1 MTAIEKNT
9 FFNDLSVKL
18 QFTNMNRSRFY
29 TYPGSGIFSKREDPV
44 PIPTADLSSTEDIF
58 DSYNIDVDSVET
70 FGIEKVTPL
79 PPPETMDPKVNEK
92 QQTDSEVGNYQ
103 KSTNKIKEGDCAVS
117 IATDS
122 DSDEASLVI
131 DTDNDGSPRKKR
143 TTESRKVNSP
153 RKKLS
158 TDANALEEPKS
169 TDSGSEKNTKIT
181 EDTFKSPVSIK
192 PAVSVDTNLLNV
204 ILQDQEKMMQS
215 NRKLPAKN
223 TRQST
228 VEPENPQDY
237 VPPKMNQN
245 FTYRTWDLQA
255 NEKSIR
261 LLVRSSVD
269 TAVVSPYNFLAS
281 REIKLLSIGYI

>member
-79 PPPETMDPKVNEK
+79 PPPETMDLKVNEK

-103 KSTNKIKEGDCAVS
+103 KSTNKIKEGDCASS

-245 FTYRTWDLQA
+245 LTYRTWDLQA

>member
-79 PPPETMDPKVNEK
+79 PPPETMDLKVNEK

-103 KSTNKIKEGDCAVS
+103 KSTNKIKEGDCASS

-169 TDSGSEKNTKIT
+169 TDSGSEKNTIIT

-192 PAVSVDTNLLNV
+192 PAVSADANLLNV

-245 FTYRTWDLQA
+245 LTYRTWDLQA

>member
-79 PPPETMDPKVNEK
+79 PPPETMDLKVNEK

-103 KSTNKIKEGDCAVS
+103 KSTNKIKEGDCASS

-192 PAVSVDTNLLNV
+192 PAVSADANLLNV

-245 FTYRTWDLQA
+245 LTYRTWDLQA

>member
-79 PPPETMDPKVNEK
+79 PPPETMDLKVNEK

-245 FTYRTWDLQA
+245 LTYRTWDLQA

>member
-79 PPPETMDPKVNEK
+79 PPPETMDLKVNEK
-92 QQTDSEVGNYQ
+92 QQTDSEVENFQ
-103 KSTNKIKEGDCAVS
+103 KSTNKIKEGDCASS

-192 PAVSVDTNLLNV
+192 PAVSADANLLNV

-245 FTYRTWDLQA
+245 LTYRTWDLQA

>member
-192 PAVSVDTNLLNV
+192 PAVSADANLLNV

-245 FTYRTWDLQA
+245 LTYRTWDLQA